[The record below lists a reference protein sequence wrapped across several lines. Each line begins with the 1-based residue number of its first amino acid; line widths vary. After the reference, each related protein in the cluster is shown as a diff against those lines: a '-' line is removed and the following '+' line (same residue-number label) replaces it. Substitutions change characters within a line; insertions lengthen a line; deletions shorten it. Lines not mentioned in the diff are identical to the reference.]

1 MFQSGQLSSYQNDTL
16 ASLVILLVAL
26 SLGYFAWVVFGEL
39 WVSFYPET
47 PISWLGIKPASDLD
61 LFESKL
67 PRDSISAI
75 TFENQNPMAL
85 PTEEDDATDEAY
97 LGSSAIVIHGD
108 DEDEQREYAK
118 QRVISQLQQDNRS
131 QKEKS
136 GSMTRMLSLPQMIGG
151 KQPKLKKGYSD
162 LVDEG
167 QAGLEDD
174 SQY

>member
-16 ASLVILLVAL
+16 ASLVILIVAL

-39 WVSFYPET
+39 WISFYPET
-47 PISWLGIKPASDLD
+47 PIAWLGIKPASDLD

-97 LGSSAIVIHGD
+97 LGSSALVIHGD
-108 DEDEQREYAK
+108 EDDDEQHEQSKR
-118 QRVISQLQQDNRS
+118 RVISQL
-131 QKEKS
+131 KPEKK

-162 LVDEG
+162 LYDEG
-167 QAGLEDD
+167 QAGQEEDN
-174 SQY
+174 